1 MHREVRKEGKE
12 GGSLLKLLPRW
23 PVLFVTSFC
32 SSTATLKKSLD
43 RIERRLNTIIMLRS
57 PPHLQ
62 QDGSEGP
69 AIIELPTDMRVRQA

>member
-43 RIERRLNTIIMLRS
+43 RIERRLNTIISFRLFNRKS
-57 PPHLQ
+57 DAPVHTVRLKLLCF
-62 QDGSEGP
+62 GP
-69 AIIELPTDMRVRQA
+69 ELF